1 MNNEELSEEERL
13 ELMTEISKELEN
25 KGTNIIAYIVDSESL
40 LLRVKAEEERLAK
53 MRKIGE
59 SKLDKFKEYVKKNME
74 AMGVTKINT
83 ELGCMSIYKN
93 PMSIEV
99 VDEEKIPDEF
109 KKEKV
114 TTNIDKTSIKNHFI
128 ETGELIEGVKIV
140 NDKTSLRIK

>member
-1 MNNEELSEEERL
+1 MNSEEITEDDKL
-13 ELMTEISKELEN
+13 ELMNEIGKELAN

-59 SKLDKFKEYVKKNME
+59 SKLDKFKEYVKRNME
-74 AMGVTKINT
+74 TMGLTKLNT
-83 ELGCMSIYKN
+83 ELGSMSICKH
-93 PMSIEV
+93 PMSVEI
-99 VDEEKIPDEF
+99 VDEAKIPDEF

-114 TTNIDKTSIKNHFI
+114 TMNIDKTAIKNHFI